1 LLLALAAGGLTCE
14 LTATDRY
21 LVLALGSEGVLDHV
35 LPALA
40 TARPA
45 PARLLARWQPSGM
58 RIPDN
63 AQSVTVLYPVRLL
76 RQLIQIL
83 PGSRSDLVRRI
94 PTLGDGMLAFRTPTG
109 EDGRFESVLRIA
121 ANELNSLQLAFEH
134 GQPIIQELLLH
145 RAIQSMIGKPLAP
158 NSDNAPMPNQEPS
171 VPE

>member
-1 LLLALAAGGLTCE
+1 
-14 LTATDRY
+14 
-21 LVLALGSEGVLDHV
+21 
-35 LPALA
+35 
-40 TARPA
+40 
-45 PARLLARWQPSGM
+45 
-58 RIPDN
+58 
-63 AQSVTVLYPVRLL
+63 
-76 RQLIQIL
+76 
-83 PGSRSDLVRRI
+83 LVRRI